1 VVSQGGNVNIRDS
14 TITRSTETIAEEMG
28 DIERVRRRRMYEEM
42 TDEDEDEEGIISS
55 GYVLI

>member
-1 VVSQGGNVNIRDS
+1 MVSQGGNVNIRDS
-14 TITRSTETIAEEMG
+14 TITRSTETVAEEMG

-55 GYVLI
+55 EYVLI

>member
-1 VVSQGGNVNIRDS
+1 MVSQGGNVNIRDS